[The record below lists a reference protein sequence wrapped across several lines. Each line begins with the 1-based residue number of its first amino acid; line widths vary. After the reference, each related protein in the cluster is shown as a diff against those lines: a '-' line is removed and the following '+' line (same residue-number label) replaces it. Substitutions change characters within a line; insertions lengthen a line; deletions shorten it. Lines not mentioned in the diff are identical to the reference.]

1 MEEDIAVLALKV
13 LVLVVYAGVLGTTS
27 TILGFCPFFHKDGMA
42 LVIVLPPPAAA
53 DIDSGAVWSLLL
65 EEVLEGCIQPPKH
78 LLQLLFVAPV

>member
-27 TILGFCPFFHKDGMA
+27 TMLGFCPFFHKDGMA
-42 LVIVLPPPAAA
+42 LIVLPPAAT
-53 DIDSGAVWSLLL
+53 DIDSGAVWFLLP